1 MKRAIALA
9 ALFGVLGLAATLWML
24 GENISS
30 LGRIPVSAIAI
41 GVGLLL
47 LNYLAA
53 TLRLKLLVGMANHD
67 LSLVA
72 CLRAY
77 ALGLFTS
84 AITPGSA
91 GQAPAVVLSLARD
104 GMPASRAWSVNVY
117 VWVLDLV
124 LLAYSVPISLLL
136 VGRSLPVLRIERP
149 EIFAALVAAATAAL
163 IWVLLFRLH
172 WLSALLKALFRLR
185 WLKRWQASVVDFTHR
200 LEAATVELR
209 GSGTATRLALHG
221 LTAVVYFSTMVT
233 FWVMVDAV
241 NPGAKLFQTMATA
254 QIPTVL
260 AAFFPTPGG
269 AGVLEIVTASLMR
282 AGSTRDVA
290 AAILGWRL
298 ITFYS
303 RLMVGPALGAARVG
317 MQRRPAKG
325 GPAGGGS
332 SDAK

>member
-1 MKRAIALA
+1 MKRAIAFA
-9 ALFGVLGLAATLWML
+9 VLFGIVGLAATLWLL
-24 GENISS
+24 GENVAS
-30 LGRIPVSAIAI
+30 LGRIPISAILI

-47 LNYLAA
+47 VNYLAA
-53 TLRLKLLVGMANHD
+53 TLRLKMLVGMAKHD
-67 LSLVA
+67 LSLMA

-91 GQAPAVVLSLARD
+91 GQAPAVVLSLTRD
-104 GMPASRAWSVNVY
+104 GMPASLAWSVNVY

-136 VGRSLPVLRIERP
+136 VGRSLPVLRIDRP
-149 EIFAALVAAATAAL
+149 EIFAVLVAAATAAL

-172 WLSALLKALFRLR
+172 WLSALLKGLFRLR
-185 WLKRWQASVVDFTHR
+185 WLKRWQSSVVDFTER
-200 LEAATVELR
+200 LEAASTELR
-209 GSGTATRLALHG
+209 AGGSATRFTLHL
-221 LTAVVYFSTMVT
+221 LTAVVYFSTLLT
-233 FWVMVDAV
+233 FWVMVSAF
-241 NPGAKLFQTMATA
+241 NPGAKLLPTMATA

-269 AGVLEIVTASLMR
+269 AGILEIFTASLMR
-282 AGSTRDVA
+282 AGSARDVA

-303 RLMVGPALGAARVG
+303 RLIVGPALGAARVG
-317 MQRRPAKG
+317 MRRNAQDNT
-325 GPAGGGS
+325 AE
-332 SDAK
+332 A

>member
-9 ALFGVLGLAATLWML
+9 ALFGILGLAATLWLL
-24 GENISS
+24 GEDISS
-30 LGRIPVSAIAI
+30 LGRIPASAVAI

-53 TLRLKLLVGMANHD
+53 TLRLKMLVGMANHD

-91 GQAPAVVLSLARD
+91 GQAPAVVLSFTRD
-104 GMPASRAWSVNVY
+104 GMPAARAWSVNVY

-136 VGRSLPVLRIERP
+136 VGRSIPVLRIERP
-149 EIFAALVAAATAAL
+149 ELLAVLVAAGTAVL

-172 WLSALLKALFRLR
+172 WLTALLKALFRLR
-185 WLKRWQASVVDFTHR
+185 WLKRWQSSVVDFTHR
-200 LEAATVELR
+200 LEAATGELR
-209 GSGTATRLALHG
+209 GGGTATRLTLHA
-221 LTAVVYFSTMVT
+221 LTAVIYFSTMLT

-269 AGVLEIVTASLMR
+269 AGILEIFTASLMR
-282 AGSTRDVA
+282 AGSARDVA

-303 RLMVGPALGAARVG
+303 RLIIGPALGAARVG
-317 MQRRPAKG
+317 MQR
-325 GPAGGGS
+325 GPVESRHAEG
-332 SDAK
+332 

>member
-1 MKRAIALA
+1 MKRAIAFA
-9 ALFGVLGLAATLWML
+9 VLFGILGLAATLWLL
-24 GENISS
+24 GEDIAS
-30 LGRIPVSAIAI
+30 LARIPASATAI
-41 GVGLLL
+41 GIGLLL

-53 TLRLKLLVGMANHD
+53 ALRLKILVRMAKHD
-67 LSLVA
+67 LSLAA

-104 GMPASRAWSVNVY
+104 GMPAARAWSVNVY

-136 VGRSLPVLRIERP
+136 VGRSLPLVRIDRP
-149 EIFAALVAAATAAL
+149 EIFAVLIAAATAAL

-185 WLKRWQASVVDFTHR
+185 WLRRWRLSVADFTQR
-200 LEAATVELR
+200 LEAASSELR
-209 GSGTATRLALHG
+209 GGGTATRFTLHL
-221 LTAVVYFSTMVT
+221 LTAVIYFSTLLT
-233 FWVMVDAV
+233 FWVMVRAF
-241 NPGAKLFQTMATA
+241 NPGAQLLSTMATA

-269 AGVLEIVTASLMR
+269 AGILEIFTASLMR
-282 AGSTRDVA
+282 AGSARDVA

-303 RLMVGPALGAARVG
+303 RLIIGPALGAARVG
-317 MQRRPAKG
+317 MQR
-325 GPAGGGS
+325 GPVDGRHARG
-332 SDAK
+332 

>member
-1 MKRAIALA
+1 MKRAIAFA
-9 ALFGVLGLAATLWML
+9 ALFGLIGLAATLWLL

-30 LGRIPVSAIAI
+30 LGRIPFSAIAI

-53 TLRLKLLVGMANHD
+53 TVRLKMLVGMANHD

-84 AITPGSA
+84 AVTPGSA
-91 GQAPAVVLSLARD
+91 GQAPAVVLSLTRD

-136 VGRSLPVLRIERP
+136 VGRSLPVLRIDRP
-149 EIFAALVAAATAAL
+149 ELLALGVAAATAAL

-172 WLSALLKALFRLR
+172 WLTTLVKALFRLR
-185 WLKRWQASVVDFTHR
+185 WLRRWQPSIVDFTQR
-200 LEAATVELR
+200 LEAATLELR
-209 GSGTATRLALHG
+209 GGSLAIRVALHA
-221 LTAVVYFSTMVT
+221 LTAVIYFSTMVT

-269 AGVLEIVTASLMR
+269 AGILEILTASLMR
-282 AGSTRDVA
+282 ASTARDVA

-303 RLMVGPALGAARVG
+303 RLVIGPALGAARVG
-317 MQRRPAKG
+317 MQRPGAEPRHAEG
-325 GPAGGGS
+325 
-332 SDAK
+332 